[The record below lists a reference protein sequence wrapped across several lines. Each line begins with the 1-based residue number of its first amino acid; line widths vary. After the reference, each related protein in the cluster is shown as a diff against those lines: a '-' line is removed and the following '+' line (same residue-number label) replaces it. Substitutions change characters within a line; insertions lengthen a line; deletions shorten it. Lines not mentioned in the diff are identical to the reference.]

1 MKKPSCV
8 LQHDFFFLSQ
18 FFFIY
23 SKLYFSQSGAAA
35 GKSLALNPNPRQ
47 TFPPKSLPKENNEKL
62 TWREIQVQFQKLCAE
77 VVAKQNV
84 NSEGEQNFPN

>member
-1 MKKPSCV
+1 MVKKPSC
-8 LQHDFFFLSQ
+8 DFLFSHK
-18 FFFIY
+18 FFIY

-47 TFPPKSLPKENNEKL
+47 TFPPESLPKENNEKL
-62 TWREIQVQFQKLCAE
+62 TWKEIQVQFQKLCAE

>member
-8 LQHDFFFLSQ
+8 LQHDFFILSQ
-18 FFFIY
+18 FFIY
-23 SKLYFSQSGAAA
+23 SKLYFSQSDAAA

-47 TFPPKSLPKENNEKL
+47 TFPPESLPKENNEKL
-62 TWREIQVQFQKLCAE
+62 TWKEIQVQFQKLCAE